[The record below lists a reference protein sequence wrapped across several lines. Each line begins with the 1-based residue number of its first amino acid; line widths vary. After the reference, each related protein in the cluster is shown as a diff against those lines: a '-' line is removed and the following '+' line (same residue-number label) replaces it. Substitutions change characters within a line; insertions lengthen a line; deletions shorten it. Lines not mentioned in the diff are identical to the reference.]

1 MVMYMEVIT
10 LRIPEEI
17 KRKMNEIDINWSE
30 VAREAIKRRLILEKR
45 KKAMRFMDEIR
56 SKSDK
61 RISMSEEVIKWR
73 KRH

>member
-1 MVMYMEVIT
+1 MVMYVEVIT

-45 KKAMRFMDEIR
+45 KRAMKFMDEIR

>member
-1 MVMYMEVIT
+1 MEVIT

-45 KKAMRFMDEIR
+45 KKATRFMDEIR